1 MLFSDDEN
9 TIEIAPD
16 AFLLKGFLLGNSQAL
31 LESLNDIISLSPLR
45 NMATPSGYRMSVAM
59 SNCGDWGW
67 VTDEKG
73 YRYSKSDPV
82 TNRAWQPMPT
92 IFRQLARA
100 AAERAHFQGFEPD
113 ACLINRYGIGTKLSL
128 HQDKDEADFSHPIV
142 SFSLGLPA
150 VFDFGGATREAPKTA
165 LLLEHGDVLV
175 WGGKSRL
182 NYHGVRAIKAGEH
195 PLLGPYR
202 FNLTFRRSQK

>member
-45 NMATPSGYRMSVAM
+45 NIATPNGYRMSVAM

-82 TNRAWQPMPT
+82 TNKTWQPMPT

-165 LLLEHGDVLV
+165 LVLEHGDVLV

-182 NYHGVRAIKAGEH
+182 NYHGVRTIKAGEH